1 MAKLSTKS
9 RNAWLK
15 KLENKEFVE
24 LKDNTFKLVFGFN
37 YPRPY
42 RKQEQELN
50 RGGDAR
56 VNGFLLI
63 NP

>member
-15 KLENKEFVE
+15 KLENKDFKAFK
-24 LKDNTFKLVFGFN
+24 LDTFKAHFGFRH
-37 YPRPY
+37 PRQY
-42 RKQEQELN
+42 KKQEQELT

-56 VNGFLLI
+56 VNGFLFV